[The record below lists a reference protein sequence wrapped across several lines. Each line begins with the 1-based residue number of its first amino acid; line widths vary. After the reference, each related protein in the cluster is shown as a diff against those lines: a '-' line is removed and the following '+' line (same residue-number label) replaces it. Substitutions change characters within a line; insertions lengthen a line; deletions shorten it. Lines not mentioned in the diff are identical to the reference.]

1 MLPLYRFPV
10 SAGLVHRRGS
20 VPYSSDS
27 VRSVL
32 DKNGIKYSKAIST
45 YEEYRNI
52 LYGNTDNKVDYSC
65 FSLMESVSY
74 QNIVR
79 TSRMYCLIHGWRLIT

>member
-1 MLPLYRFPV
+1 MNRICYRFIASPYRPDLFIDEE
-10 SAGLVHRRGS
+10 G

-65 FSLMESVSY
+65 FLSDGECFLSEHCPDHPEC
-74 QNIVR
+74 IA
-79 TSRMYCLIHGWRLIT
+79 